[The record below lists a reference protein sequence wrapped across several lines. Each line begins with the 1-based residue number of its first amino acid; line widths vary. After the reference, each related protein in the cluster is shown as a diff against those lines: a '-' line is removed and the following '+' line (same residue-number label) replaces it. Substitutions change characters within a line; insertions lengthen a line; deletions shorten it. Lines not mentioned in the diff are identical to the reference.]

1 MHYDDRS
8 RRYNL
13 LSGLV
18 FGAVLGAGL
27 TLLLAPPPPVIRARA
42 RSAGR
47 AARQLRR
54 DALFAIEDARDS
66 AEETASRLRRRRPKH
81 D

>member
-8 RRYNL
+8 KRYNL

-27 TLLLAPPPPVIRARA
+27 ALLLAPSAPKARRGA
-42 RSAGR
+42 RVAGR

-54 DALFAIEDARDS
+54 AAAHVVEDARDA
-66 AEETASRLRRRRPKH
+66 AEELRLEARRARL
-81 D
+81 DD

>member
-13 LSGLV
+13 FSGLV

-27 TLLLAPPPPVIRARA
+27 ALLLAPPNRELAARG

-54 DALFAIEDARDS
+54 DALFALEDARDG
-66 AEETASRLRRRRPKH
+66 AADAARRQRRGR
-81 D
+81 